1 MESTTFVRPTII
13 ARRDA
18 AKEYVMYVARENA
31 LVVFRSEEEVE
42 KFRDHSGLHPES
54 EGFEAVVVDEI
65 QIART
70 CFRHGLTNVCL
81 PEPWTGTSGVD
92 FFDLADFVAMLKE
105 SVVGDAECPGPE
117 RSAGSS

>member
-31 LVVFRSEEEVE
+31 LVVFRSGEEVE

-54 EGFEAVVVDEI
+54 EGFEA
-65 QIART
+65 ASW
-70 CFRHGLTNVCL
+70 LT
-81 PEPWTGTSGVD
+81 
-92 FFDLADFVAMLKE
+92 
-105 SVVGDAECPGPE
+105 
-117 RSAGSS
+117 RSRSRAPVFATD